1 MMTIDNLP
9 GELPRDASEF
19 FGKTL
24 VDNVIPHF
32 LGDDAEGV
40 IERAT
45 IVKEGKLTERYSYL
59 QAYFEGRE

>member
-24 VDNVIPHF
+24 IDNVIPHF
-32 LGDDAEGV
+32 LGEDKEGV

-45 IVKEGKLTERYSYL
+45 IIKEGKLAEHYSYL
-59 QAYFEGRE
+59 KAFLEGKE